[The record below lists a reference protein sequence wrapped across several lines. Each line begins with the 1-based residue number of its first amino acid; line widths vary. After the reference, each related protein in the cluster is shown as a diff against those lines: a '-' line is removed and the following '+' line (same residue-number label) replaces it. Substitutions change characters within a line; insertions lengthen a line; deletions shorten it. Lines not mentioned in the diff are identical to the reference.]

1 MRWADPELLKLLWLL
16 PMIVLAG
23 WLVERRRAALE
34 RLLGAPSA
42 LRARIADAGS
52 GARWARR
59 LLVLG
64 AIALGILAL
73 ARPQA
78 GFRSVTTTSKGV
90 DLVVALDLSRSMDAR
105 DIRPDRLRAAKREIA
120 SLLTTLE
127 GSAIGLVG
135 FAGEAQVLSPL
146 STDMEGLES
155 LVESAGAGDLD
166 NAGSNLEK
174 AIALA
179 ARLLKRP
186 GDRPRAIV
194 LLSDG
199 ENLSGDPRSALGAV
213 REASAR
219 LFVIGVGSREGTTIP
234 VVDERG
240 KVVRQKRDPA
250 GNVVLSRLDESLLR
264 DLARR
269 GGGRYER
276 ADATGRVALRIA
288 DAVRSD
294 GGSET
299 RGQTVRAYDER
310 FGWFAAA
317 AGLFLVAE
325 RIVPRRRKK

>member
-1 MRWADPELLKLLWLL
+1 MRWADPEILRILWLL
-16 PMIVLAG
+16 PLIVAG
-23 WLVERRRAALE
+23 WWLIERRRAALE
-34 RLLGAPSA
+34 RLLGDPSS
-42 LRARIADAGS
+42 LRARTGAAGT

-59 LLVLG
+59 ALVV
-64 AIALGILAL
+64 AAMALGVLAL

-105 DIRPDRLRAAKREIA
+105 DIRPDRLRAAKREIT

-146 STDMEGLES
+146 STDIEGLES
-155 LVESAGAGDLD
+155 LVESAGSGDLD
-166 NAGSNLEK
+166 QAGSNLEK
-174 AIALA
+174 ALALS

-194 LLSDG
+194 VLSDG
-199 ENLSGDPRSALGAV
+199 ENLSGDPQSALGAV
-213 REASAR
+213 RDAGAR
-219 LFVIGVGSREGTTIP
+219 VFAIGVGSTAGTTIP
-234 VVDERG
+234 VLDERG
-240 KVVRQKRDPA
+240 KVVRQKRDPS
-250 GNVVLSRLDESLLR
+250 GNVVLTRLDESLLR

-317 AGLFLVAE
+317 AGFFLVAE
-325 RIVPRRRKK
+325 RIVPRRRKR